1 MVVTVYL
8 DSSRPKESNFAL
20 LNNLQIGGYGPF
32 YGP

>member
-8 DSSRPKESNFAL
+8 DLSRPKQSTRL
-20 LNNLQIGGYGPF
+20 LLDHLQNGGYGPF